1 MTWKMSIDAS
11 GLDGLHAAIDAKLSG
26 MIQQAVDQLAKEAA
40 ERARRARFQD
50 RSGVTRQSIEG
61 GLSEG
66 ETTDK
71 QIVGILKA
79 GGAAIFIDGGTVAHE
94 ILPKSK
100 GRDKQGRFSGGRG
113 RLRFETAGGD
123 IVFARKVHH
132 PGTRANPFIT
142 EAMSQNEFSVRITQA
157 FSVAMGNLIR
167 EVNSHE

>member
-1 MTWKMSIDAS
+1 MTWKMEVDTR
-11 GLDGLHAAIDAKLSG
+11 GLDGLYAAVEAKLAG
-26 MIQQAVDQLAKEAA
+26 LIAQKVDELAKEAA
-40 ERARRARFQD
+40 ERARRATFQD
-50 RSGVTRQSIEG
+50 RSGVTRQSIDG
-61 GLSEG
+61 GLLQG

-71 QIVGILKA
+71 QIVGFVKA

-94 ILPKSK
+94 IKPKAK
-100 GRDKQGRFSGGRG
+100 GRG

-142 EAMSQNEFSVRITQA
+142 EAMTQNEFSLRITQA

-167 EVNSHE
+167 EVNRE

>member
-11 GLDGLHAAIDAKLSG
+11 GLDGLHAALEAKLSG

-40 ERARRARFQD
+40 NRARRATFQD

-79 GGAAIFIDGGTVAHE
+79 GGAAIFLDGGTVAHD
-94 ILPKSK
+94 IRPKSK
-100 GRDKQGRFSGGRG
+100 GRG

-167 EVNSHE
+167 EVNRE